1 MERAWSYLVDLC
13 ASGPRTT
20 GTRGERAAANRI
32 AGWLGRMGYRVE
44 RQLFWAPKATLYWGP
59 AIVLCLLT
67 VALALGLQW
76 PWLGLG
82 LALLALLPLL
92 GELLGFWPDL
102 GTILPQ
108 APSQNVLGH
117 LRSSGEFRQRLV
129 LVAHM
134 DTQRAGLLFHPRLV
148 RALPVYFNLTYGLL
162 GLAVG
167 ALIVRMTMPEWW
179 GAGPGSAV
187 QPELVPAAS
196 ANVMRWFPGA
206 LAGPTW
212 PVWACLILALLLLLN
227 GLFLWWCGLTAGET
241 IGANDNGSGVAL
253 ALSLGE
259 YLVAHRPPGVE
270 VLLLFTGAEEV
281 GSRGMRRFLNER
293 TYGPETIF
301 INLDNLGAGELHV
314 LEGEGMG
321 RYYRYDP
328 ELLAVALGVAA
339 PGELK
344 RRRNL
349 LLPTDAGPAAAA
361 GCRVITFIGFAP
373 DGSIPNYH
381 WPTDR
386 LDGIDQLQL
395 TRTERFLRR
404 YLAALIDSASTGQ
417 PRQGW

>member
-13 ASGPRTT
+13 AGGPRTT
-20 GTRGERAAANRI
+20 GTKGERAAANRI
-32 AGWLGRMGYRVE
+32 AGWLRRMGYRVE

-59 AIVLCLLT
+59 AVVMLLLS
-67 VALALGLQW
+67 LAVVLGLYW
-76 PWLGLG
+76 PWAGLG
-82 LALLALLPLL
+82 LAILALLPLL
-92 GELLGFWPDL
+92 GELLGLWPDL
-102 GTILPQ
+102 GQILPG

-117 LRSSGEFRQRLV
+117 LRSEGELRQRLV
-129 LVAHM
+129 LVAHI
-134 DTQRAGLLFHPRLV
+134 DTQRTGLLFHPRVV
-148 RALPVYFNLTYGLL
+148 RALPTYFNLTYGLL
-162 GLAVG
+162 GVALG
-167 ALIVRMTMPEWW
+167 ALILRLARPEPW
-179 GAGPGSAV
+179 ASAV
-187 QPELVPAAS
+187 PT
-196 ANVMRWFPGA
+196 
-206 LAGPTW
+206 LAGWLGGDLTSLTW
-212 PVWACLILALLLLLN
+212 PVRLSLSLALLVLAN
-227 GLFLWWCGLTAGET
+227 GLFLWWCGLSAGET
-241 IGANDNGSGVAL
+241 VGANDNGSGVAL

-259 YLVAHRPPGVE
+259 YLAANRVPGIE

-293 TYGPETIF
+293 RYGPETLF

-314 LEGEGMG
+314 LEGEGML

-328 ELLAVALGVAA
+328 ELLAVASAIA
-339 PGELK
+339 TPGELK

-361 GCRVITFIGFAP
+361 GCRIVTFIGFAP

-381 WPTDR
+381 WTTDR

-404 YLAALIDSASTGQ
+404 YLAALIDSARPGQ